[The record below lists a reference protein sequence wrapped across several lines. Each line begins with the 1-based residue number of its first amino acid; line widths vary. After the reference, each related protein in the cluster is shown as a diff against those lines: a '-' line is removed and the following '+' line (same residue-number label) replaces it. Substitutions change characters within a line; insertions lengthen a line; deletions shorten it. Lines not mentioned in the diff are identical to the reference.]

1 MGTWERRAPLTGVIA
16 FVLIALAFII
26 GGETPDFDASPTEAL
41 DFYVDN
47 EGSQFAA
54 SILLFYGA
62 LFLTLFAAVLRVRL
76 QRLDSKA
83 NATALLAFAGGL
95 VLALGILFFAG
106 FTFTLAD
113 AGDALDP
120 AAAQT
125 LNALNGDFFFPIA
138 FGTALF
144 MLGAGVGILR
154 GGAAALPRWLGW
166 VAIVIGVVAATP
178 GGFFAFLASGL
189 WMLIAGIMLTMR
201 PAPSTGSGAAPAA

>member
-62 LFLTLFAAVLRVRL
+62 LFLALFAATLRVRL
-76 QRLDSKA
+76 RRPGADSD
-83 NATALLAFAGGL
+83 ALPLLSFVGGL

-120 AAAQT
+120 AAAQA
-125 LNALNGDFFFPIA
+125 LNALNGDFFFPVA

-144 MLGAGVGILR
+144 MIGAGLAILR
-154 GGAAALPRWLGW
+154 GAYLPRWLGW
-166 VAIVIGVVAATP
+166 AAIVIGVVAATP
-178 GGFFAFLASGL
+178 GGFFGFLASGI
-189 WMLIAGIMLTMR
+189 WMVVAAIMLTTR
-201 PAPSTGSGAAPAA
+201 AEPAAGAGRAPAA